1 MYTVS
6 TDLSRLSPIP
16 AALHTGGVKERGAGS
31 RKAAGK
37 GRGSPEATEKRRVAR
52 ALNAIVARSG
62 GGPIGL
68 DGRTEKRRQR
78 LVRELKEGRRGTPL
92 SAIDVLTH
100 AGELLALGETIETL
114 EKQGVEARRTA
125 PSAELRATCVR
136 VREAYDLPEEAFHFL
151 GLSLSSDEDT

>member
-1 MYTVS
+1 M
-6 TDLSRLSPIP
+6 
-16 AALHTGGVKERGAGS
+16 KERAGS

-78 LVRELKEGRRGTPL
+78 LVRELKDGRRGTPL

-100 AGELLALGETIETL
+100 AGELLSLGETIETL
-114 EKQGVEARRTA
+114 EKQGVEPRRTA
-125 PSAELRATCVR
+125 PSAELRELCER
-136 VREAYDLPEEAFHFL
+136 VREAYDLPGEAFHFL
-151 GLSLSSDEDT
+151 GLSLAEGQKP

>member
-1 MYTVS
+1 VTQG
-6 TDLSRLSPIP
+6 R
-16 AALHTGGVKERGAGS
+16 ARA
-31 RKAAGK
+31 RKTAGK

-78 LVRELKEGRRGTPL
+78 LVRELTEGRRGAPI
-92 SAIDVLTH
+92 SPIDVLTH
-100 AGELLALGETIETL
+100 VGELLALGETIDTL
-114 EKQGVEARRTA
+114 EKQGVEPRRTA
-125 PSAELRATCVR
+125 MSPELQEVCER

-151 GLSLSSDEDT
+151 GLSLAEGHSS